1 MITNI
6 LGVDAQFDTFYT
18 MDPIHLEASQFI
30 FYGVYHTV
38 LYYETSS
45 GKWIMKRVTDH
56 EIFAVMN
63 ATGWPFGT
71 QIFEKSDK
79 AGGGSF
85 MASLNICNDEQEF
98 ACEDG
103 GCIPF
108 DQRY

>member
-30 FYGVYHTV
+30 FYGVYHSV

-45 GKWIMKRVTDH
+45 GKWILKKVTDH
-56 EIFAVMN
+56 KIFAVMN
-63 ATGWPFGT
+63 ASGWPFGT
-71 QIFEKSDK
+71 NVFVKSDK

-85 MASLNICNDEQEF
+85 MASLNTCNDEKEF

-103 GCIPF
+103 GCIPI
-108 DQRY
+108 DHR

>member
-1 MITNI
+1 M
-6 LGVDAQFDTFYT
+6 
-18 MDPIHLEASQFI
+18 
-30 FYGVYHTV
+30 
-38 LYYETSS
+38 
-45 GKWIMKRVTDH
+45 
-56 EIFAVMN
+56 MN

-71 QIFEKSDK
+71 HVFEKSDK